1 MHAHARHV
9 YTRAQ
14 STGKRKVRAH
24 VSGCTHRRKHER
36 PQTHCSCER
45 GSTHISAASFNTDTR
60 ATLASCASP
69 CSTSNSST
77 RLFFAFFFFPP
88 APAPAPGSLVPMPS
102 DGHRRCISLRTRAG
116 CQVMGPRAH
125 ARARWAAG
133 VRASGP
139 RGSALLYTHTHLLL
153 AGGRAPLGPAG
164 PCARHP
170 PGGSRGCR
178 AVGAL
183 RKAGSCSWCGARG
196 ATGARPACASA
207 DCTTSE
213 SSTNS
218 PTTRPRAAGPMGWD
232 RSSRREGVL
241 ARTRLCFLRFV
252 FS

>member
-88 APAPAPGSLVPMPS
+88 APAPAPAPGSLVPMPS

-139 RGSALLYTHTHLLL
+139 PGLRDAVHAHPPVARRRARAPRPGGPLRPAP
-153 AGGRAPLGPAG
+153 ARRQQGVPGGRCAQKGGKLQLVRRAG
-164 PCARHP
+164 RH
-170 PGGSRGCR
+170 G
-178 AVGAL
+178 
-183 RKAGSCSWCGARG
+183 
-196 ATGARPACASA
+196 
-207 DCTTSE
+207 
-213 SSTNS
+213 
-218 PTTRPRAAGPMGWD
+218 RAAGL
-232 RSSRREGVL
+232 RE
-241 ARTRLCFLRFV
+241 R
-252 FS
+252 